1 MKFKKRIVLTIL
13 LIACAYFAQFLWGL
27 IQSPATGA
35 LTAKQLD
42 DTVQSYTAAK
52 AVRDNTVEKVIDGTC
67 ILLIVL
73 IWIIPKKT
81 TKK

>member
-1 MKFKKRIVLTIL
+1 MKLKNRIVLTIL
-13 LIACAYFAQFLWGL
+13 LIACAWFAQFLWGL
-27 IQSPATGA
+27 IQSPATGT
-35 LTAKQLD
+35 LTARQLD

-67 ILLIVL
+67 LLFIVV
-73 IWIIPKKT
+73 IWIIPQKT